1 MGLYG
6 FLGTWLGQDVAAAA
20 LLEADEKGTAT
31 RTITYP
37 LGNTER
43 VEIFAAQ
50 VAAFFG
56 INLAYS
62 YPIRAIPAISS
73 EPVLSNLLIPRT
85 RAMYDIY

>member
-1 MGLYG
+1 MDRKLKQYKISLNRWPEPEDISEMRLYG

-43 VEIFAAQ
+43 VEIFAA
-50 VAAFFG
+50 
-56 INLAYS
+56 
-62 YPIRAIPAISS
+62 
-73 EPVLSNLLIPRT
+73 
-85 RAMYDIY
+85 